1 MCIIFIFVINN
12 LQNDTLD
19 IKKGIYEIIQNK
31 TNMQMLNRTLLLMNH
46 VSTIEP
52 EKKNSLK
59 RKCISYEYRITIYS
73 HDIFSCFD

>member
-52 EKKNSLK
+52 EKK
-59 RKCISYEYRITIYS
+59 II
-73 HDIFSCFD
+73 